1 MSFLPPSRALM
12 NQAPLIA
19 DFTLSGPIVGPYR
32 RGSDSSGQ
40 TLGEGGGQ
48 EGVGSISSKKTCQ
61 QNKILTNDRKDREIP
76 PPFPSQA
83 PGQRPVLGRWRH
95 HLSRLAFIQC
105 RLRTTGPRSQFS
117 YSPLYRGTAPALHV
131 YHCLLEQL
139 TTVNPRLGAQAL
151 RAGEIYLRAAVL
163 SATV

>member
-1 MSFLPPSRALM
+1 MSFLPPSPTLM

-40 TLGEGGGQ
+40 TLEEEGGGGGGQ

-76 PPFPSQA
+76 PPFPSQT
-83 PGQRPVLGRWRH
+83 PGQPSVLGRWRH
-95 HLSRLAFIQC
+95 HLSRLAFFTMSPPEKPTCLQAQC
-105 RLRTTGPRSQFS
+105 LNAYVNTGEQGQFS
-117 YSPLYRGTAPALHV
+117 TF
-131 YHCLLEQL
+131 
-139 TTVNPRLGAQAL
+139 
-151 RAGEIYLRAAVL
+151 
-163 SATV
+163 ATVF